1 MIAKI
6 LMIVLMFA
14 LIVLIHE
21 WGHYIAAKKMG
32 VRVNEFAI
40 GMGPKLWSKQKGET
54 LYSIRALPIGGFC
67 AMEGEGGESDSAGSM
82 TSKSPIQRFI
92 IFVAGAAMNFLL
104 AWLLLTLFIGYRGYG
119 TNKVEIV
126 QPNMPAAAAGLQVG
140 DTILAVDNA
149 KVKDLED
156 ITSLLNDS
164 QKTYTFSIRAANGE
178 SKILTIKPIII
189 EDGSAKFGFIAE
201 KSHSNV
207 LRMVKDGLIST
218 FTLIEQVF
226 TGFIQ
231 IITGQVAMTD
241 LAGIVGVVQVSSD
254 VWNEAIQYSLMD
266 AIMQMVYISALL
278 SANLAVLNL
287 LPLPAL
293 DGGRIVFTLIELV
306 RGKPVS
312 PEKEGMVHTI
322 GFIMLMGLMVV
333 VLYNDIVRIIK

>member
-1 MIAKI
+1 MITKI

-32 VRVNEFAI
+32 VKVNEFAI

-67 AMEGEGGESDSAGSM
+67 AMEGEGGDSDSPGSM

-104 AWLLLTLFIGYRGYG
+104 AWLLLTIFIGYRGYG
-119 TNKVEIV
+119 TNIVESV
-126 QPNMPAAAAGLQVG
+126 NADMPAAAAGLQVG
-140 DTILAVDNA
+140 DTILAVDNT

-156 ITSLLNDS
+156 ITSLLNSS
-164 QKTYTFSIRAANGE
+164 QKTYTFSIRTTSGE
-178 SKILTIKPIII
+178 SKTLEITPVVT
-189 EDGSAKFGFIAE
+189 EDGSAKFGFIPE
-201 KSHSNV
+201 KSHTNV
-207 LRMVKDGLIST
+207 FRMIKDGLIST
-218 FTLIEQVF
+218 FVLIEQVF
-226 TGFIQ
+226 SGFIQ
-231 IITGQVAMTD
+231 IITGQVAMSD

-254 VWNEAIQYSLMD
+254 VWNEAIQYSLMT
-266 AIMQMVYISALL
+266 AIMQMIYISALL

-293 DGGRIVFTLIELV
+293 DGGRIVFTLIELI

-322 GFIMLMGLMVV
+322 GFIMLMILMVV
-333 VLYNDIVRIIK
+333 VLYNDIARIIT

>member
-1 MIAKI
+1 MITKI

-32 VRVNEFAI
+32 VKVNEFAI

-67 AMEGEGGESDSAGSM
+67 AMEGEVGDSNSPQSM
-82 TSKSPIQRFI
+82 TSKTPIQRFI
-92 IFVAGAAMNFLL
+92 IFVAGATMNFLL
-104 AWLLLTLFIGYRGYG
+104 AWVLLAIFIGYRGYG

-126 QPNMPAAAAGLQVG
+126 QPNMSAATAGLQAG
-140 DTILAVDNA
+140 DTILAVDDI
-149 KVKDLED
+149 KVEDLED
-156 ITSLLNDS
+156 ITSLINDPH
-164 QKTYTFSIRAANGE
+164 KTYTFSIQSENGE
-178 SKILTIKPIII
+178 SKVLTLTPSVT
-189 EDGSAKFGFIAE
+189 EDGSAKFGFVPE
-201 KSHSNV
+201 RSHTNIF
-207 LRMVKDGLIST
+207 RMIKDGLMAT

-226 TGFIQ
+226 SGFVQ

-241 LAGIVGVVQVSSD
+241 LAGIVGVVQISSD
-254 VWNEAIQYSLMD
+254 VWNEAIQDSLIN
-266 AIMQMVYISALL
+266 AVMQMIYISALL

-306 RGKPVS
+306 RGKPIS

-322 GFIMLMGLMVV
+322 GFIMLMVLMVI